1 MFFQNKGNPKRQ
13 IPNPKQIRNFIVMSH
28 KVHPKIY
35 RIGHIENW
43 NSRWFANKSFSKQL
57 EEDFRI
63 RQYLE
68 KKLEEASLGKVE
80 IERSVGKINI
90 IIYTARPG
98 LVIGR
103 AGKGLEILKK
113 EMKKL
118 IFSNDTGLSK
128 TKLEIQ
134 FDVKEIRNPW
144 TDAQLISKWVAQ
156 RIEKRVPYRTVLK
169 QALAKIQA
177 YKSEVKGARVEVSG
191 RLNGVTIARKEWLQY
206 GKLPR
211 QTIRANIEYG
221 FSRAHCSYGTIGV
234 KVWLYKG
241 EKFE

>member
-1 MFFQNKGNPKRQ
+1 MA
-13 IPNPKQIRNFIVMSH
+13 H

-35 RIGHIENW
+35 RVGYISTW
-43 NSRWFANKSFSKQL
+43 DSRWFADKDFSKNL

-63 RQYLE
+63 RQYL
-68 KKLEEASLGKVE
+68 KNKLKDASLEKVE
-80 IERSVGKINI
+80 IERSPGKINI

-103 AGKGLEILKK
+103 AGKGLEILKN
-113 EMKKL
+113 EIEKKIL
-118 IFSNDTGLSK
+118 KSK
-128 TKLEIQ
+128 NKIEIR

-144 TDAQLISKWVAQ
+144 SSAQLVAQWVAQ

-169 QALAKIQA
+169 QALAKVQS
-177 YKSEVKGARVEVSG
+177 YKEVEGAKIEVSG
-191 RLNGVTIARKEWLQY
+191 RLNGVTIARREWLQF

-211 QTIRANIEYG
+211 QTIRADIDYG
-221 FSRAHCSYGTIGV
+221 FAQAYCTYGVIGV

-241 EKFE
+241 EKFD